1 MRGGIFVK
9 TSNKQTL
16 STSVNNGIPDISP
29 KTPTIKRKDKGES
42 GIEDQ
47 RQNQSRK
54 KEMYFTTKQI
64 FSRGIFLWTIYLSRG
79 IIWDDTYGEN
89 GNHKMNCLRKNSDRV
104 ELATDV
110 WCYNILWKSINLK
123 H

>member
-16 STSVNNGIPDISP
+16 SSSVNNGIPGISP
-29 KTPTIKRKDKGES
+29 KTPTMKRKDKGES

-64 FSRGIFLWTIYLSRG
+64 FSRGIFL
-79 IIWDDTYGEN
+79 
-89 GNHKMNCLRKNSDRV
+89 
-104 ELATDV
+104 
-110 WCYNILWKSINLK
+110 
-123 H
+123 